1 MVHPLIA
8 AAYVLLTVAALI
20 RVFGLSLL
28 RMTYPLVILW
38 AAVFWTMSFAL
49 FVGVY
54 TPILWG
60 PRADG
65 KPG

>member
-1 MVHPLIA
+1 L
-8 AAYVLLTVAALI
+8 
-20 RVFGLSLL
+20 GLS
-28 RMTYPLVILW
+28 YPMVITW
-38 AAVFWTMSFAL
+38 AAIFWTTSFAL
-49 FVGVY
+49 FLGVY

>member
-1 MVHPLIA
+1 MLTA
-8 AAYVLLTVAALI
+8 AALV
-20 RVFGLSLL
+20 RVFGLTAL
-28 RMTYPLVILW
+28 RLSYPQVVVL
-38 AAVFWTMSFAL
+38 AASFWTMSFAF

-54 TPILWG
+54 APILWG